1 MAHTRNLALYGAVT
15 AIVIAAILSVC
26 VVFSPSLD
34 SAVLLASTATQG
46 KGDQRNFFATLAPGG
61 SIHKLAVAS
70 GNSALAKAE
79 KKLSSYA
86 YPKFPTF
93 ARSPKAGPLAP
104 KMSLS
109 DIEHTLQTDAA
120 DLLKD
125 AGPSHAAVEINT
137 PRPVV
142 ASSKPRKQSVASS
155 AALGGLATQSNFPVG
170 SPFPAKGA
178 RVIYIGGG
186 AEPSQANERA
196 QQQRSVVY
204 VGGNSPFPSNSLVGT
219 RARAADNAAIGYDPY
234 EAALRLPQ
242 RLFVTF
248 CDRYMPTEREVLD
261 ESPKRAQRLGWDVNN
276 PTAPDMQQWRP
287 AYRQP
292 PLGDVDHGE
301 SIGQNDE
308 NQDNTRFSQ
317 SFRRPSLRQEFE
329 QVQAQERADR
339 RMIMRLRGALQ
350 RVQDMSARAYT
361 GAQAADVV
369 LGSAAIRLREGA
381 AE

>member
-1 MAHTRNLALYGAVT
+1 MAPTRNLALYGAVT
-15 AIVIAAILSVC
+15 AIVFAAILSVC

-142 ASSKPRKQSVASS
+142 ATSKPRKQSVASS

-186 AEPSQANERA
+186 AEPSQASERA
-196 QQQRSVVY
+196 QQQLNEQRSVVY
-204 VGGNSPFPSNSLVGT
+204 VGGNSPSPSNSLVGT
-219 RARAADNAAIGYDPY
+219 RARAADHAAIGYDPY
-234 EAALRLPQ
+234 EVALRLPQ

-248 CDRYMPTEREVLD
+248 ATGTCRLKGKCWMSLQSARKDWGGTSTIQLLLTCSSGALRIASRLLET
-261 ESPKRAQRLGWDVNN
+261 SITGNRLGR
-276 PTAPDMQQWRP
+276 TMK
-287 AYRQP
+287 
-292 PLGDVDHGE
+292 
-301 SIGQNDE
+301 IKT
-308 NQDNTRFSQ
+308 TRDF
-317 SFRRPSLRQEFE
+317 PK
-329 QVQAQERADR
+329 V
-339 RMIMRLRGALQ
+339 
-350 RVQDMSARAYT
+350 
-361 GAQAADVV
+361 
-369 LGSAAIRLREGA
+369 SAALRCDKNSSKFRLKSVPTVA
-381 AE
+381 

>member
-1 MAHTRNLALYGAVT
+1 MAPTRNLALYGAVT
-15 AIVIAAILSVC
+15 AIVFAAILSVC

-34 SAVLLASTATQG
+34 SAVLLAATATQG

-61 SIHKLAVAS
+61 SIHKLAIAS

-104 KMSLS
+104 KMSLA

-125 AGPSHAAVEINT
+125 AGPSRAAVEINT

-142 ASSKPRKQSVASS
+142 APSKPRKQSVASS
-155 AALGGLATQSNFPVG
+155 AALGGLATHSNFPVG

-186 AEPSQANERA
+186 AEPSQASERA
-196 QQQRSVVY
+196 QQQLNEQQSVVY
-204 VGGNSPFPSNSLVGT
+204 VGGNSPSPSNSLVDT
-219 RARAADNAAIGYDPY
+219 RARAADHAAVGYDPY
-234 EAALRLPQ
+234 EAALRLPH

-248 CDRYMPTEREVLD
+248 TTGTCRL
-261 ESPKRAQRLGWDVNN
+261 KRRCW
-276 PTAPDMQQWRP
+276 M
-287 AYRQP
+287 
-292 PLGDVDHGE
+292 
-301 SIGQNDE
+301 
-308 NQDNTRFSQ
+308 
-317 SFRRPSLRQEFE
+317 SLQ
-329 QVQAQERADR
+329 
-339 RMIMRLRGALQ
+339 
-350 RVQDMSARAYT
+350 SARK
-361 GAQAADVV
+361 D
-369 LGSAAIRLREGA
+369 
-381 AE
+381 